1 MISKGKIQESKMPT
15 FSHSRLETYETC
27 PLQYK
32 YHYIDKVKVEQ
43 EDTVETFLGSWVH
56 QTLEK
61 LYTDLKFEKLLSLKE
76 LITYFN
82 KQWKENWN
90 STVKIS
96 KKEYTPENYREMGV
110 RHLTDYY
117 NRYKPFDQ
125 GKVIGLETTDMLDI
139 GGGYKFHIRI
149 DRLVDVGN
157 GIYEVHDYK
166 TSNSLPKQQKLDED
180 RQLAMYSLWV
190 KLNFK
195 DCKKIRLIWH
205 FLAFDKE
212 MESFRTISQLE
223 DLRKE
228 VVAQIK
234 KIEDAKEFPANE
246 TALCNWCD
254 YQSICPLFKHEIEL
268 KEKKVNEFLN
278 DSGVKLVNTYVKLK
292 AKQKEYNSEIDE
304 KLEKLK
310 EALIEFC
317 KKEGVEVV
325 VGSDNKIS
333 IKEQESMKF
342 PAKGSEERE
351 ELIKLLKKMGKWNEV
366 TDLDIHALANI
377 VKDKEWAEKELKKL
391 EKFETIDKNWRLSV
405 KKKD

>member
-1 MISKGKIQESKMPT
+1 MISKGKIQESKMPA
-15 FSHSRLETYETC
+15 FSHSRLETYVTC

-56 QTLEK
+56 QALEK

-76 LITYFN
+76 LIAYFD

-96 KKEYTPENYREMGV
+96 KKEYTAENYRKMGV

-166 TSNSLPKQQKLDED
+166 TSGSLLKQQKLDED

-292 AKQKEYNSEIDE
+292 AEQKEYNSEIGE

-317 KKEGVEVV
+317 KKEGIEVV

-333 IKEQESMKF
+333 VKEHESMKF
-342 PAKGSEERE
+342 PAKGSDERE
-351 ELIKLLKKMGKWNEV
+351 ELIKVLKKMGKWNEV
-366 TDLDIHALANI
+366 TDLDIYALVKI
-377 VKDKEWAEKELKKL
+377 VKDKEWVEKELKKL
-391 EKFETIDKNWRLSV
+391 KKFETIDKNWRLSI